1 MLERLTEVPPLGAFP
16 VRETVHELLL
26 PPVTVLG
33 LHTRDETP
41 GCVTWAVVKPREKFL
56 EFPLRLAVSIAEL
69 LALTAAG
76 ALAVK
81 PMLLAPD
88 PMVTEGGTVT
98 DALPLL
104 SETLIEP
111 VAAPLR
117 LTVHEAVP
125 GGVRL
130 AGVHVRFESTGG
142 PPDAFK
148 VSVKFLEVPFRLAA
162 SDAKL
167 FVLTADGALAVKP
180 ALLAPAETVTDE
192 GTLTDA
198 LPLESATLV
207 ELVAAA
213 VRLTVHDAVAGGV
226 KLAGVHMRLESA
238 DTADGLFKVSV
249 KFLELPFTLAVS
261 RAEPLALTADGALA
275 VKPALLAPAET
286 VTVGGTLTDALP
298 LDSATLVEPATA
310 PLKFTVQ
317 EDVAGGVTL
326 AGLHVRL
333 DTALP
338 TGWMIVM
345 VVPVPVALMAP
356 PLASDAERPDRDT
369 TDDVLGVPAAI

>member
-1 MLERLTEVPPLGAFP
+1 
-16 VRETVHELLL
+16 
-26 PPVTVLG
+26 
-33 LHTRDETP
+33 
-41 GCVTWAVVKPREKFL
+41 
-56 EFPLRLAVSIAEL
+56 
-69 LALTAAG
+69 
-76 ALAVK
+76 
-81 PMLLAPD
+81 
-88 PMVTEGGTVT
+88 
-98 DALPLL
+98 
-104 SETLIEP
+104 
-111 VAAPLR
+111 
-117 LTVHEAVP
+117 
-125 GGVRL
+125 
-130 AGVHVRFESTGG
+130 VHVRFESTGG

-198 LPLESATLV
+198 LPLESATLA

-238 DTADGLFKVSV
+238 GTADGLFKVSV